1 MPLYEFECR
10 TCRER
15 FEDLVRSSV
24 EADQTVECPACGA
37 KDAVRLL
44 SAFSTGGGSSSYSG
58 GGGGGC
64 SGHGGFS

>member
-15 FEDLVRSSV
+15 FEDLVRA
-24 EADQTVECPACGA
+24 ADADMVVQCPTCGA

-44 SAFSTGGGSSSYSG
+44 SAPAISLGNSAGKSGGSSCG
-58 GGGGGC
+58 
-64 SGHGGFS
+64 GHGGFS

>member
-15 FEDLVRSSV
+15 FEDLVRATD
-24 EADQTVECPACGA
+24 ADLAVQCPACGA

-44 SAFSTGGGSSSYSG
+44 SAAAISTGSSG
-58 GGGGGC
+58 GHTSSGSCG
-64 SGHGGFS
+64 GHGGFS